1 MKSETA
7 FVPSVR
13 VPVRIGEK
21 FVVNG
26 AVLTLG
32 EDGIEVQNH
41 EMVLMGRDVMLPEDA
56 NTPAKRI
63 YYWLMLMYLDA
74 PGQENYRLHLLD
86 DMNDLLN
93 ATTLTDVARSL
104 GLIHQFVQR
113 EEFPKAM
120 ASARALMGFEAELL
134 ELAPKGAA

>member
-1 MKSETA
+1 
-7 FVPSVR
+7 
-13 VPVRIGEK
+13 
-21 FVVNG
+21 
-26 AVLTLG
+26 
-32 EDGIEVQNH
+32 
-41 EMVLMGRDVMLPEDA
+41 MLF
-56 NTPAKRI
+56 RS
-63 YYWLMLMYLDA
+63 

-113 EEFPKAM
+113 EDFPKAM